1 MSRRPLLAAVLLVV
15 VAGCAKPAPPPI
27 ATVDLQRIQA
37 NWPKFINYS
46 NQLAADTAAIEQ
58 SAAPADEKQ
67 RRMESLRAQFVSEQ
81 NEITDDVRE
90 AAQRVAAQ
98 KDIKLVLTRQYVGY
112 GGVDITGDVE
122 RDLKIVETPAKS

>member
-1 MSRRPLLAAVLLVV
+1 MSRRLILCAVLLAAL
-15 VAGCAKPAPPPI
+15 AGCAKPAPPPI

-58 SAAPADEKQ
+58 SAAPAEEKQ

-98 KDIKLVLTRQYVGY
+98 KSIKLVLTRQYVGY